1 MSHSTP
7 GGFMRRLAAV
17 LLSVSASAALA
28 QESVFPSKDEREMIR
43 MLEPQQMSADVKAF
57 IKGKMKAHNKD
68 MKDLVLAV
76 ATLKYDDCR
85 RYAQGIANAPRLDK
99 ASGQSLELPEA
110 FFSLQD
116 GLRKQATALV
126 AACEAKKPDELLSAY
141 NQMMGTCMSC
151 HNAFLVP
158 LREKTAAKK

>member
-1 MSHSTP
+1 
-7 GGFMRRLAAV
+7 MRRFAIVLVSLTAV
-17 LLSVSASAALA
+17 TAFA
-28 QESVFPSKDEREMIR
+28 QESVFPSKQEREMAKL
-43 MLEPQQMSADVKAF
+43 LEPQQISADVKAF

-76 ATLKYDDCR
+76 ATLKFDECK

-99 ASGQSLELPEA
+99 AVGQSVDLPEA

-116 GLRKQATALV
+116 GLRKQASALV
-126 AACEAKKPDELLSAY
+126 AACEAKKPDELLASF

-158 LREKTAAKK
+158 LREKSTATK

>member
-1 MSHSTP
+1 
-7 GGFMRRLAAV
+7 MRRLVFVAV
-17 LLSVSASAALA
+17 SLASLSTFA
-28 QESVFPSKDEREMIR
+28 QESVFPSKEEKQMAR

-76 ATLKYDDCR
+76 ATLKYDECR

-99 ASGQSLELPEA
+99 AAGQSLELPDA
-110 FFSLQD
+110 FFTLQD

-126 AACEAKKPDELLSAY
+126 AACEAKKPDELLSSY

-151 HNAFLVP
+151 HNAFL
-158 LREKTAAKK
+158 